1 MLRAVS
7 EDPGHISRICLSVLR
22 SGYAFRGDTAS
33 DIAACQAIFCNLR
46 TVEPP
51 GAPFELRRSLL
62 ALRFSRLSA
71 ARDHSFAQIST
82 LNSRIWQSFLHA
94 ASRRRTCDASGTLDQ
109 SRTRRK
115 PQGALAERRRGQ
127 SLQRLRDTC
136 ASTVV
141 VLGSAAYTSR
151 KPRAVCGSVT
161 NIPARAVLAGMRAQ
175 SPVRCD
181 GLARGPSPQQRPGVG
196 SRPPAACLAGCNP
209 AAAAAAAAHR
219 AAHRAMCGPPG
230 RAVGRFLGP
239 PAARGPWRSWMLA
252 AGPPSAVTEV
262 GCQWPSR
269 WRRLAT
275 ARGRFPEM
283 QKWAQVAEESG
294 SRVWARPRE
303 ACDLTPAQWRTRHT
317 RAAPHLASPNKRASR
332 SKVSQR

>member
-22 SGYAFRGDTAS
+22 SGCAFRGDTAG

-46 TVEPP
+46 TVGPP

-94 ASRRRTCDASGTLDQ
+94 ASRRRTCAASGTLDQ

-161 NIPARAVLAGMRAQ
+161 NIPARAVLAGTRAQ

-209 AAAAAAAAHR
+209 AAAAAAHR
-219 AAHRAMCGPPG
+219 AAHRAMCGRGPPAG
-230 RAVGRFLGP
+230 RAVGRFPGP
-239 PAARGPWRSWMLA
+239 PGSAWAPAELD
-252 AGPPSAVTEV
+252 AG
-262 GCQWPSR
+262 GWP
-269 WRRLAT
+269 A
-275 ARGRFPEM
+275 
-283 QKWAQVAEESG
+283 
-294 SRVWARPRE
+294 
-303 ACDLTPAQWRTRHT
+303 
-317 RAAPHLASPNKRASR
+317 
-332 SKVSQR
+332 

>member
-22 SGYAFRGDTAS
+22 SGCAFRGDTAG
-33 DIAACQAIFCNLR
+33 DITACQAIFCNLR
-46 TVEPP
+46 TVGPP

-94 ASRRRTCDASGTLDQ
+94 ASRRRTCAASGTLDQ

-136 ASTVV
+136 ASAVV

-161 NIPARAVLAGMRAQ
+161 NIPARAVLAGTRARRR
-175 SPVRCD
+175 SDATGLHAAPARNS
-181 GLARGPSPQQRPGVG
+181 GLALVPGRPQRAWPAATQLQLQLRTARPG
-196 SRPPAACLAGCNP
+196 
-209 AAAAAAAAHR
+209 HR
-219 AAHRAMCGPPG
+219 ALCGPG
-230 RAVGRFLGP
+230 AVGRFPGTPRQRVGPGGAGYWRLARLVRLLRSAASGP
-239 PAARGPWRSWMLA
+239 PAGVGWQQPEADFLKCRSGPKWQRRAA
-252 AGPPSAVTEV
+252 AGY
-262 GCQWPSR
+262 R
-269 WRRLAT
+269 H
-275 ARGRFPEM
+275 ARE
-283 QKWAQVAEESG
+283 KHAI
-294 SRVWARPRE
+294 
-303 ACDLTPAQWRTRHT
+303 
-317 RAAPHLASPNKRASR
+317 
-332 SKVSQR
+332 